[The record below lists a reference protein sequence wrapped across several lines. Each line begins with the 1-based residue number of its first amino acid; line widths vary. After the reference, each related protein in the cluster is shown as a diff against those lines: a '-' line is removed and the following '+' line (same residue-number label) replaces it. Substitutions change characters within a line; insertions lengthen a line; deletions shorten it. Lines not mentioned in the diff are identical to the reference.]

1 MSLTNTMKSLSESER
16 PYEKCEQFGASHLTD
31 TELLAVLLRT
41 GSSHGE
47 NALDLS
53 RRILVL
59 CRRGWF
65 AWHSPVQQRT
75 SEKDPWNRQSQV
87 HTDSLYLRN
96 LPKTPC

>member
-41 GSSHGE
+41 GSHGE

-53 RRILVL
+53 RRPERMVCLAFTGSAKNV
-59 CRRGWF
+59 
-65 AWHSPVQQRT
+65 
-75 SEKDPWNRQSQV
+75 
-87 HTDSLYLRN
+87 
-96 LPKTPC
+96 

>member
-41 GSSHGE
+41 GSHGE

-53 RRILVL
+53 QADSVL

-87 HTDSLYLRN
+87 HTDSLYLR
-96 LPKTPC
+96 TCQTTC